1 MENRSGQSSRGR
13 TLSQNYMTIPT
24 TPPSANARERT
35 PERPSTSIPSVYS
48 RRERSSSSS
57 SSTGYP
63 VVQLHADKLQE
74 KNADKYDR
82 LSDRSSEKSSDR
94 SFERSME
101 RSFLKAQSAHES
113 DSDAVSLHSNIS
125 VPPSPL
131 SWVHT
136 TVGDLV
142 APEKLISS
150 DHNVSVETAFE
161 LLSKYNLTCLPL
173 SRDGQ
178 VFDYFDF
185 ADLTGYLLLVLGHI
199 TVKGDHNPE
208 FSKLVKEAR
217 RGIPAPVG
225 FAAQFGGGR
234 DPFVRMSAHS
244 TLVQAFE
251 KFASGVHR
259 IAVASSSTGELIGIL
274 SQRRLV
280 RYIWSNFRKFPCL
293 ESVLETT
300 LEDQR
305 IGTYG
310 DVVTVSGDAPVSEA
324 LNIMHDKAVSS
335 VAVVDANKNLLGNI
349 SVVDVSLLT
358 RAWQAGL
365 LRESCKHFLGVVLD
379 HRGIADGGNES
390 VPVFYVHKTTRLIK
404 VIATLVATRAH
415 RLWICEQS
423 LDPALSG
430 KLVGVVSLTDILNFV
445 ARQSGGQALDPET
458 ARRHRRS
465 SSSSVR
471 SEGRI
476 RHGVF
481 HDASFERPR
490 LSFDRTRT

>member
-1 MENRSGQSSRGR
+1 MENHPGQSPRGR
-13 TLSQNYMTIPT
+13 NLSRNFMTIPT
-24 TPPSANARERT
+24 TPSSAHARERT
-35 PERPSTSIPSVYS
+35 PERLSPCVPSMYN
-48 RRERSSSSS
+48 RGERSSSSS

-63 VVQLHADKLQE
+63 VAQLHVDKLQE
-74 KNADKYDR
+74 NIADRSDR
-82 LSDRSSEKSSDR
+82 LSDRSSDR
-94 SFERSME
+94 SFDRITERTGE
-101 RSFLKAQSAHES
+101 KGHLKAHSGHES
-113 DSDAVSLHSNIS
+113 DSDAISLHSTMS
-125 VPPSPL
+125 VPASPL

-142 APEKLISS
+142 TPEKLISC

-161 LLSKYNLTCLPL
+161 LLAKYNLTCLPL
-173 SRDGQ
+173 SREGQ

-185 ADLTGYLLLVLGHI
+185 ADLTGYLLLVLGQI
-199 TVKGDHNPE
+199 TVKGEHNPE

-259 IAVASSSTGELIGIL
+259 IAVTSSATGEVIGIL

-280 RYIWSNFRKFPCL
+280 RYIWSDLRKFPCL
-293 ESVLETT
+293 ESALETS
-300 LEDQR
+300 LEDQK

-324 LNIMHDKAVSS
+324 LDIMHEKAVSS

-365 LRESCKHFLGVVLD
+365 LRESCKHFLTVVLD

-390 VPVFYVHKTTRLIK
+390 VPVFYVYKTTRLVK

-430 KLVGVVSLTDILNFV
+430 KLVGVVSLTDVLNFV
-445 ARQSGGQALDPET
+445 ARQSGGQTLDPET

-471 SEGRI
+471 SDGRP
-476 RHGVF
+476 RHGIL
-481 HDASFERPR
+481 HGAPFERPR
-490 LSFDRTRT
+490 LSFDRARS